1 MKVHTVALAQIVGA
15 VADRLASHPS
25 IPVENRMAYR
35 DTIVSVFS
43 AQLTSM
49 FGGEEVRFYVPKVA
63 TDLRR
68 ERDERI
74 AASLEAGE
82 PPSQVAKRERISERR
97 VRQMRGRFGGGNF
110 PP

>member
-15 VADRLASHPS
+15 VADRLASQPS
-25 IPVENRMAYR
+25 IPTENRMAYR

-43 AQLTSM
+43 AQLSAM

-68 ERDERI
+68 ARDERI
-74 AASLEAGE
+74 AAALEAGE
-82 PPSQVAKRERISERR
+82 SAETVAKRERLSERR
-97 VRQMRGRFGGGNF
+97 VRQVRGRFGGGNF